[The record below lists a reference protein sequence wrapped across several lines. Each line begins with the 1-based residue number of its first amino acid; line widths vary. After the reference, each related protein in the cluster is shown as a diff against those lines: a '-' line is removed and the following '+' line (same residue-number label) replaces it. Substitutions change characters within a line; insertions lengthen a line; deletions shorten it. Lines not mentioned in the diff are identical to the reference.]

1 MPKIDKLAVTG
12 ASGLIGSA
20 LVGHF
25 KSRGYSVV
33 KLVRRKAKTNE
44 EVEWNPQSGYVD
56 IAGLQGV
63 DAVVHLAGAGV
74 GDKRWSAAYRS
85 EILNSRLLGT
95 STIAKAVNEIKPKV
109 FISSSAIGYYGETGS
124 RAVNETDRGGDDF
137 LATVCR
143 EWENAADIA
152 TDVRTVKLRTGLV
165 LDPTA
170 GALGRMLPL
179 FKFGLGGKLG
189 NGKQYWSWIT
199 LHDQI
204 RAIEFLLKEKISGPV
219 NLTAPNPVTNQ
230 EFTAALARALHRPAL
245 FPAPALA
252 LKLVIGGF
260 STEILGSKRVV
271 PKVLQD
277 NGFEFSYPHI
287 TSALVELVK

>member
-109 FISSSAIGYYGETGS
+109 FISSSAIGYYGEIG
-124 RAVNETDRGGDDF
+124 RAHV
-137 LATVCR
+137 
-143 EWENAADIA
+143 
-152 TDVRTVKLRTGLV
+152 
-165 LDPTA
+165 
-170 GALGRMLPL
+170 
-179 FKFGLGGKLG
+179 
-189 NGKQYWSWIT
+189 
-199 LHDQI
+199 
-204 RAIEFLLKEKISGPV
+204 
-219 NLTAPNPVTNQ
+219 
-230 EFTAALARALHRPAL
+230 
-245 FPAPALA
+245 
-252 LKLVIGGF
+252 
-260 STEILGSKRVV
+260 
-271 PKVLQD
+271 
-277 NGFEFSYPHI
+277 
-287 TSALVELVK
+287 